1 MVNVQKRSDPIR
13 TSDAQVH
20 IWCRILNHWDSIV
33 GKASQCNKTE
43 TKLSKCLVVYHGSKR
58 LGQKLIFVAYC
69 YVALCLAWIQSETLL
84 WHQWYNNKTKWQHKL
99 QGGEGDNMCNNLNMK
114 ICGNSP
120 RSHIAVWTVLS
131 QRGLES
137 LWWYGWSLWGSEPT
151 GIRGNQISVSPECW
165 SRNQTQRK
173 QKLIYK
179 AKMSTI
185 HWHASIYLH
194 KGVKRFSFKPAS
206 WVAVMTALWCQLEGR
221 VRRQAVG
228 PHVKAHSICSQRN
241 TPVTQAIN

>member
-1 MVNVQKRSDPIR
+1 MQKQSHPIR

-20 IWCRILNHWDSIV
+20 LWCRILDHWDSTV

-43 TKLSKCLVVYHGSKR
+43 MKLSKCLVAFHGSKR
-58 LGQKLIFVAYC
+58 LGQKHIFVAYC
-69 YVALCLAWIQSETLL
+69 YVALCLARIQSETLL

-99 QGGEGDNMCNNLNMK
+99 QGEDNICHNLNMK

-165 SRNQTQRK
+165 SRNKTQRK
-173 QKLIYK
+173 KKLIYS
-179 AKMSTI
+179 AKTRTI
-185 HWHASIYLH
+185 HWHVSIYLH
-194 KGVKRFSFKPAS
+194 KGVNRFPFKPAS
-206 WVAVMTALWCQLEGR
+206 GVAVMTALWCQLEGR
-221 VRRQAVG
+221 VRRWAAG
-228 PHVKAHSICSQRN
+228 PHVKSTFYMQPEEYPCH
-241 TPVTQAIN
+241 TGD